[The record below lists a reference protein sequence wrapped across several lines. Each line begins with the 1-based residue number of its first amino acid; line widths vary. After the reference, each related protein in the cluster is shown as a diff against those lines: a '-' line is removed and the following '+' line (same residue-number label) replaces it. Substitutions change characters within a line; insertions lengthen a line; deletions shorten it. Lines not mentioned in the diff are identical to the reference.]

1 MSQRTATRKS
11 ANNPSGSLGQ
21 RARPWRQGACQGIPI
36 PRGTKRHAPA
46 SPQNVESR
54 SALLGERRRALLYH
68 DLPTRPRQPGLTAGD
83 LPQQLLETVQFYHRR
98 HTWHC
103 RLFLLM
109 PDHLHALIAFPSRDS
124 MTKTIANWKRYTART
139 LSIDWQTNFFDHRI
153 RNDENWELKAQ
164 YIRENP
170 VRAGLVKHSQDWPH
184 FIAPDR

>member
-1 MSQRTATRKS
+1 MPLPRRKTL
-11 ANNPSGSLGQ
+11 NHVPPSWVKGGELYFITICH
-21 RARPWRQGACQGIPI
+21 RDRD
-36 PRGTKRHAPA
+36 
-46 SPQNVESR
+46 SPQ
-54 SALLGERRRALLYH
+54 LLVGEL
-68 DLPTRPRQPGLTAGD
+68 PRQLI
-83 LPQQLLETVQFYHRR
+83 ETVQFYHRR